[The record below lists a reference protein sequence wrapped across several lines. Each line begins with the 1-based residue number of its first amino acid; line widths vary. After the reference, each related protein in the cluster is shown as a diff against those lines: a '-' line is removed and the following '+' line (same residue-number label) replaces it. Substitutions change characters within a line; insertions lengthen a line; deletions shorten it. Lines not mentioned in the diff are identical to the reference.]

1 MNRLKEENLGIID
14 IIYFIYKKITGSG
27 TEKQY
32 KSWAE

>member
-1 MNRLKEENLGIID
+1 MNRLKEENLGIIY
-14 IIYFIYKKITGSG
+14 IIYKKITGSG